1 MVLSYHRHFL
11 EYLDLGLRFQ
21 SLVLLRNT
29 LEGLKRG
36 DGLTYRINEQALPWR
51 GQAEVKDS
59 EYRDCGIMAS
69 SKGGNR
75 TRVRDR

>member
-1 MVLSYHRHFL
+1 MSYQRRFL
-11 EYLDLGLRFQ
+11 EDLDLGLGFQ

-29 LEGLKRG
+29 PEGLKRG

-69 SKGGNR
+69 SKEGNG